1 MDWGSRVSRLV
12 LAKYDDL
19 PKKGKP
25 QGTES
30 TVLAAFLF
38 SFLEEDE
45 EEEGMHISTGNKWFK
60 NKVMKPGILWPLEE
74 VP

>member
-38 SFLEEDE
+38 SFLEEEDD
-45 EEEGMHISTGNKWFK
+45 EEEGMHISTGNK
-60 NKVMKPGILWPLEE
+60 
-74 VP
+74 

>member
-12 LAKYDDL
+12 LAKYSDL

-38 SFLEEDE
+38 SFLD
-45 EEEGMHISTGNKWFK
+45 EEEGMHICPPEIHDLK
-60 NKVMKPGILWPLEE
+60 NKGMNL
-74 VP
+74 